1 MFLPFPTGNKKR
13 RKEPGCNHEIN
24 KIRREPWYFWLHFPQ
39 RKMLKEVWGLETLP
53 TRRRCACLER
63 SGGASGTWSLYLLN
77 QSSGKAEGP
86 SSLPLLSYPNQTPS
100 GITETIPFLPSIFS
114 FPRTSVL
121 SCLPSRCYTRVAFL
135 LSYWLHDSTHSWLLS
150 FCVATETQRSW
161 ITSLRLQTSH
171 LEVLHTHFYNLL

>member
-1 MFLPFPTGNKKR
+1 
-13 RKEPGCNHEIN
+13 
-24 KIRREPWYFWLHFPQ
+24 
-39 RKMLKEVWGLETLP
+39 MLKEVWGLETLP
-53 TRRRCACLER
+53 TRRRCAWLER
-63 SGGASGTWSLYLLN
+63 SGGASGTWSLHLLN

-121 SCLPSRCYTRVAFL
+121 SCLPSWCYTRVTFL

-171 LEVLHTHFYNLL
+171 LHVSLLSSRLVSLHLPSYFIPQPWAALSKCLHKLHSSLT